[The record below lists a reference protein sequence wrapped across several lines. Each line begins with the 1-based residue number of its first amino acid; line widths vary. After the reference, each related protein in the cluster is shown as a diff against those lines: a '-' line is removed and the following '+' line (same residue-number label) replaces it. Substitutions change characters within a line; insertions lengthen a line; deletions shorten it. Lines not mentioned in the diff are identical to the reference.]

1 MANRL
6 LTNLHKSATD
16 LTESSFVSGIRA
28 KIQEI
33 GNKMPDLM
41 GRMDVTGHFKI
52 KQIKQSLLKKLNKK
66 RQKFKLALE
75 ALGWGTLASLLES
88 AFCGQELDVWV

>member
-16 LTESSFVSGIRA
+16 LNESSFVSGIRA

-33 GNKMPDLM
+33 GSKMPDLM
-41 GRMDVTGHFKI
+41 GSVDVTGHFKL
-52 KQIKQSLLKKLNKK
+52 KQIKQNLLKKLDKK
-66 RQKFKLALE
+66 RRKFKLALE
-75 ALGWGTLASLLES
+75 ALGWGTLADLLES

>member
-6 LTNLHKSATD
+6 LSNLHKSAAD
-16 LTESSFVSGIRA
+16 LTENSFVSGIRA

-33 GNKMPDLM
+33 GSKMPDFTS
-41 GRMDVTGHFKI
+41 RVDVTGHFKL
-52 KQIKQSLLKKLNKK
+52 KQIKQNLLKRLDKK
-66 RQKFKLALE
+66 RSKFKLALE
-75 ALGWGTLASLLES
+75 ALGWGTLADLLES

>member
-6 LTNLHKSATD
+6 LTNLHKSAAD
-16 LTESSFVSGIRA
+16 LTESSFLSGIRT
-28 KIQEI
+28 KIQEF
-33 GNKMPDLM
+33 GNKMPNLM
-41 GRMDVTGHFKI
+41 GSVDVTGHFKI

-75 ALGWGTLASLLES
+75 ALGWGTLAELLES